1 MFHTVADHPDGLAHS
16 FQDLSLP
23 PSQGQG
29 LAQGKGTGCQQGGA
43 QRSPFA
49 RLKSIL
55 EGVSYRCALHENVRD
70 TKTVWTGQSLAW
82 LEGVAGCLEKGG
94 NSP

>member
-1 MFHTVADHPDGLAHS
+1 MLRKGHL
-16 FQDLSLP
+16 LSARRG
-23 PSQGQG
+23 SG
-29 LAQGKGTGCQQGGA
+29 
-43 QRSPFA
+43 SPFA

-82 LEGVAGCLEKGG
+82 LEGVAECLEKDG
-94 NSP
+94 NSVTLGGPTGPA